1 VDVAGDGMLQVNR
14 LEEFFPHPVI
24 DFLYDSSSRLL
35 KIRVRYSRFL
45 VESNCVSETLQLSNP
60 VHHRVEKQNHLNDV
74 CVIPGTFF
82 MTEGAVVEEIAVN
95 GNVVTVQEDETLN
108 EYNMSLHK
116 AARLISDYL

>member
-1 VDVAGDGMLQVNR
+1 MLQVNR